1 MSIIND
7 IALSMLSYSKNYEP
21 YVFAWGK
28 RTGYELIKEKLELN
42 VQPALKSKNLFEM
55 GIVAGTLDKMVSE
68 KIIMD
73 KIKYNQTHY
82 KELREKNL
90 KDLCDGELLKVA
102 YPNILLSPGSHT
114 LLYWIGR
121 ETGLKIGN
129 KCEHNLNEIKSLS
142 NKFNIGDVEISGS
155 KIILRNSSFAKD
167 VQPSGR
173 MVCSY
178 YAGLISG
185 FMTSDKRCNVIE
197 TKCIANGDK
206 HCEFV
211 LF

>member
-1 MSIIND
+1 MSITND
-7 IALSMLSYSKNYEP
+7 IAFSMLSYSKIYEP

-28 RTGYELIKEKLELN
+28 RTGHDLVSEKLSLN

-55 GIVAGTLDKMVSE
+55 GVTAGTLNKIVTD

-73 KIKYNQTHY
+73 KIKYSQAHY
-82 KELREKNL
+82 KILKDKNL
-90 KDLCDGELLKVA
+90 KELNGDNLLKIA

-114 LLYWIGR
+114 LLYWIGK
-121 ETGLKIGN
+121 ESGLKLGCKHN
-129 KCEHNLNEIKSLS
+129 HNLTELKSLS
-142 NKFNIGDVEISGS
+142 NKLKIGNVEIKSNKILLHDSAFAREVGS
-155 KIILRNSSFAKD
+155 VGK
-167 VQPSGR
+167 P
-173 MVCSY
+173 VCSY

-185 FMTSDKRCNVIE
+185 FLTKDKKCNVIE
-197 TKCIANGDK
+197 TKCIANGDR